1 MKPRQAAVGH
11 GSGPVPGSGSGPGPG
26 SGHGSG
32 SGPGP
37 GPGPGHGSGPGLGE
51 LRDLVVLHARAQG
64 LEPERCRD
72 VLGRITTAW
81 GDGPGSWGRVWSEEG
96 EALAGRGRHL
106 DAVRHFALG
115 RFPYVDGE
123 DRARAQRGCVEA
135 FGTWRRTGSARGS
148 VERLELDVPGG
159 RVVCWAAG
167 LSASARR
174 PLLVVLGGI
183 VSVKEQWAPVLARAG
198 ALGLAV
204 VVTEMPGVGENTL
217 PYRSDSPRML
227 SAVLD
232 AVSGRADTARTCV
245 IALSFGGHL
254 ALRCA
259 LSDERI
265 RGVATVGAPL
275 ALFFEDAAWQRR
287 VPATTLHTLARLT
300 RTEPSVVFGYTR
312 RWALS
317 GRDLA
322 ALDIPVSYV
331 ASLRDE
337 IVPLGEAALLRT
349 HVPDSGVLVFDDV
362 HGSPGHLGETR
373 AHLLRTALRMS
384 GAHRVRRAAVGTFTG
399 LARVSGQLRGA
410 A

>member
-1 MKPRQAAVGH
+1 M
-11 GSGPVPGSGSGPGPG
+11 
-26 SGHGSG
+26 
-32 SGPGP
+32 
-37 GPGPGHGSGPGLGE
+37 
-51 LRDLVVLHARAQG
+51 LHARAQG

-232 AVSGRADTARTCV
+232 AVSGRADTARTSV

-275 ALFFEDAAWQRR
+275 ALRVGLVTAAALGDALDVPVHGLCTLDGIAYAAGFDGAFVVATDARRKEVYWARYDDARTRTGEPSADRPGDIADEAGELPSVGAGALLYPETFTRAVRSGPEHVSAAALAALAAERLAGGAGFLPALPLYLRRPDAR
-287 VPATTLHTLARLT
+287 VPA
-300 RTEPSVVFGYTR
+300 GYK
-312 RWALS
+312 AVQI
-317 GRDLA
+317 G
-322 ALDIPVSYV
+322 
-331 ASLRDE
+331 
-337 IVPLGEAALLRT
+337 
-349 HVPDSGVLVFDDV
+349 
-362 HGSPGHLGETR
+362 R
-373 AHLLRTALRMS
+373 AH
-384 GAHRVRRAAVGTFTG
+384 V
-399 LARVSGQLRGA
+399 
-410 A
+410 